1 MMCQKEALM
10 CKKTAIALF
19 IFVST
24 LSLLRV
30 PLSRG
35 EEKAP
40 SPPAESTPA
49 KSQPA
54 GGMVSANG
62 FSCSTLEGKTQCQG
76 KFEDVDKD
84 LVIGAKGSGELTIRV
99 SKRDSLFTYSSS
111 NGCLCDSEEKE
122 ISCQNAKGKK
132 EKFKGDKMAE
142 ESAAFCA
149 MKK

>member
-1 MMCQKEALM
+1 MR
-10 CKKTAIALF
+10 KKTAIALF

-24 LSLLRV
+24 LSLLPV

-40 SPPAESTPA
+40 SPPAEATPA

-62 FSCSTLEGKTQCQG
+62 FSCSMLEGKTQCQG

-111 NGCLCDSEEKE
+111 NGCLCDSETKE